1 MNADRGLVPV
11 VGSLHSLVGGEL
23 QKLGRDTLLHMLT
36 KNSARD
42 PGYSR
47 YLGKRDVQWFYHMVV
62 LCFSEDFL
70 PL

>member
-1 MNADRGLVPV
+1 M
-11 VGSLHSLVGGEL
+11 GGEL

-42 PGYSR
+42 AGYSR